1 MLSNAFY
8 RNTQLLVLALC
19 LILVWGLSAFFTL
32 PRMEDPEL
40 VQRNAVITTF
50 FPGATAERVEALV
63 TDKIEEELFEVD
75 EIKTLTST
83 SRSGVSSVEVE
94 LLDSVDAVDEV
105 WSRVRDRVDDAI
117 PSLPNGVSEPDVEIV
132 EVKAHAL

>member
-8 RNTQLLVLALC
+8 RNTQLLVLTLC

-50 FPGATAERVEALV
+50 FPGATADRVEALV

-83 SRSGVSSVEVE
+83 SRSGVSS
-94 LLDSVDAVDEV
+94 
-105 WSRVRDRVDDAI
+105 
-117 PSLPNGVSEPDVEIV
+117 
-132 EVKAHAL
+132 